1 MSQEITLMQ
10 TFAMEFC
17 CNCGVAFA
25 IPLDMQ
31 RRLIVS
37 RKSFYCPNGHSMSY
51 TGPTA
56 EQRAEQALAA
66 ERQMHIHT
74 QQLLAQAKSETAK
87 LQRRISAG
95 ACPCCNW
102 NFQNLQRHMKTKHA
116 QFSTIAAG
124 GTKALLA
131 GKAQ

>member
-37 RKSFYCPNGHSMSY
+37 RKSFYCPNGH
-51 TGPTA
+51 
-56 EQRAEQALAA
+56 R
-66 ERQMHIHT
+66 
-74 QQLLAQAKSETAK
+74 
-87 LQRRISAG
+87 
-95 ACPCCNW
+95 